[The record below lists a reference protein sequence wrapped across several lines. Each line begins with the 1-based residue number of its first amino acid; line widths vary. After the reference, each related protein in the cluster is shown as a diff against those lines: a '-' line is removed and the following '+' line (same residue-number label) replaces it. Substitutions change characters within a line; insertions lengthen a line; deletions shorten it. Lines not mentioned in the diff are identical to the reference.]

1 MILYK
6 NLNKKNELAVRRYRL
21 YVKRR
26 LFIRNKVL
34 KVYFDCK
41 EVLEEMEL
49 AERFVKLE
57 ETYQS
62 VVEDYRRILDT
73 LVI

>member
-1 MILYK
+1 
-6 NLNKKNELAVRRYRL
+6 
-21 YVKRR
+21 
-26 LFIRNKVL
+26 
-34 KVYFDCK
+34 VYFDRQ